1 MNEINQQLIKFN
13 QKKDFKEDDFFVSS
27 SNKAVFNFLYEW
39 PKWPKNFL
47 NISGEHYSG
56 KSHLT
61 SVFINKYKGIKFN
74 ANELNNDD
82 LDRIKNYQNIVIED
96 FNKEVNV
103 NLIYTLIDLIER
115 NSKYLIITSVVPIVN
130 INFNL
135 NDLKSRL
142 KNFILL
148 SIKNPDDELIFALIL
163 KNLSDRQISLDK
175 KLVDFI
181 VKRIH
186 RSYSKIFEFIYKID
200 ELSLKTRKSINIK
213 IIKEVLGE

>member
-13 QKKDFKEDDFFVSS
+13 QKKDFTEDDFFVSS

-96 FNKEVNV
+96 FNKEVNE

>member
-1 MNEINQQLIKFN
+1 MNEIDQQIIKFN
-13 QKKDFKEDDFFVSS
+13 QKKDFKDDDFFVSS
-27 SNKAVFNFLYEW
+27 SNRAVFNFLDEW

-47 NISGEHYSG
+47 SISGEHYSG

-74 ANELNNDD
+74 ANELNDDD

-96 FNKEVNV
+96 FNKEVNE
-103 NLIYTLIDLIER
+103 NLIYTLIDLIEQDH
-115 NSKYLIITSVVPIVN
+115 KYLIITSVAPIVN

-148 SIKNPDDELIFALIL
+148 SIKNPDDEMIFALIL

-186 RSYSKIFEFIYKID
+186 RSYSKIFDFIYKID
-200 ELSLKTRKSINIK
+200 ELSLKRKKSIDVK

>member
-1 MNEINQQLIKFN
+1 MNEMSQQLIKFN

-96 FNKEVNV
+96 FNKEVNE

-200 ELSLKTRKSINIK
+200 ELSLKRKKSINVK

>member
-1 MNEINQQLIKFN
+1 M
-13 QKKDFKEDDFFVSS
+13 
-27 SNKAVFNFLYEW
+27 
-39 PKWPKNFL
+39 
-47 NISGEHYSG
+47 
-56 KSHLT
+56 
-61 SVFINKYKGIKFN
+61 
-74 ANELNNDD
+74 
-82 LDRIKNYQNIVIED
+82 
-96 FNKEVNV
+96 
-103 NLIYTLIDLIER
+103 
-115 NSKYLIITSVVPIVN
+115 VPIVN

-200 ELSLKTRKSINIK
+200 ELSLKRKKSINVK

>member
-13 QKKDFKEDDFFVSS
+13 QKKDFKKDDFFVSS
-27 SNKAVFNFLYEW
+27 SNKAVFDFLDEW

-47 NISGEHYSG
+47 SISGEHYSG

-61 SVFINKYKGIKFN
+61 SVFIDKYKGIKFN
-74 ANELNNDD
+74 AKELNNDD
-82 LDRIKNYQNIVIED
+82 LDKIKNYQNIVIED
-96 FNKEVNV
+96 FNKEINE

-115 NSKYLIITSVVPIVN
+115 NNKYLIVTSVVPVVN

-186 RSYSKIFEFIYKID
+186 RSYSKIFDFIYKID
-200 ELSLKTRKSINIK
+200 ELSLKRKKSIDVR

>member
-1 MNEINQQLIKFN
+1 MFYI
-13 QKKDFKEDDFFVSS
+13 
-27 SNKAVFNFLYEW
+27 
-39 PKWPKNFL
+39 
-47 NISGEHYSG
+47 
-56 KSHLT
+56 
-61 SVFINKYKGIKFN
+61 
-74 ANELNNDD
+74 D

-96 FNKEVNV
+96 FNKEVNE
-103 NLIYTLIDLIER
+103 NLIYTLIDLIEQ
-115 NSKYLIITSVVPIVN
+115 NNKYLIITSVAPIVN
-130 INFNL
+130 IDFNL

-163 KNLSDRQISLDK
+163 KSLSERQISLDK

-186 RSYSKIFEFIYKID
+186 RSYSKIFDFIYKID
-200 ELSLKTRKSINIK
+200 ELSLKRKKSIDVK

>member
-13 QKKDFKEDDFFVSS
+13 QKKDFKKDDFFVSS
-27 SNKAVFNFLYEW
+27 SNKAVFDFLDEW

-47 NISGEHYSG
+47 SISGEHYSG

-61 SVFINKYKGIKFN
+61 SVFIDKYKGIKFN
-74 ANELNNDD
+74 AKELNNDD
-82 LDRIKNYQNIVIED
+82 LDKIKNYQNIVIED
-96 FNKEVNV
+96 FNKEVNE

-115 NSKYLIITSVVPIVN
+115 NNKYLIVTSVVPVVN

-186 RSYSKIFEFIYKID
+186 RSYSKIFDFIYKID
-200 ELSLKTRKSINIK
+200 ELSLKRKKSIDVR

>member
-13 QKKDFKEDDFFVSS
+13 QKKDFKEDNFFVSS
-27 SNKAVFNFLYEW
+27 SNKAVFNFLDEW

-47 NISGEHYSG
+47 SICGEHYSG
-56 KSHLT
+56 KSHLI
-61 SVFINKYKGIKFN
+61 SIFINKYKGIKFN

-96 FNKEVNV
+96 FNKEVDE
-103 NLIYTLIDLIER
+103 NLIYTLIDLIEQ
-115 NSKYLIITSVVPIVN
+115 NNKYLIVTSIAPIVN

-181 VKRIH
+181 VKRIN
-186 RSYSKIFEFIYKID
+186 RSYSKIFDFIYKID
-200 ELSLKTRKSINIK
+200 ELSLKRKKSIDVK

>member
-61 SVFINKYKGIKFN
+61 SVFINKCKGLKFN

-96 FNKEVNV
+96 FNKEVNE

-115 NSKYLIITSVVPIVN
+115 NSKYLIITSE
-130 INFNL
+130 
-135 NDLKSRL
+135 
-142 KNFILL
+142 KN
-148 SIKNPDDELIFALIL
+148 
-163 KNLSDRQISLDK
+163 
-175 KLVDFI
+175 
-181 VKRIH
+181 
-186 RSYSKIFEFIYKID
+186 
-200 ELSLKTRKSINIK
+200 
-213 IIKEVLGE
+213 IIKKSKMNIIILFRL